1 MLGIQILLVALA
13 FINVLSFLVM
23 FQDKSRSRQG
33 NEANRTPEGVLFLL
47 CALFGSGGVYMA
59 MILLRHKNRKWYF
72 QIGVPFLMF
81 QNVAT
86 AYLVCQY
93 FNILV

>member
-1 MLGIQILLVALA
+1 MNIFLIIGILGI
-13 FINVLSFLVM
+13 INVLAFLVM
-23 FQDKSRSRQG
+23 WQDKVKSTQG
-33 NEANRTPEGVLFLL
+33 NEASRTPEGVLFLL
-47 CALFGSGGVYMA
+47 CAVFGSVGVYVA